1 MKKLFILTI
10 IALLASGITVKAQT
24 EKGKWFVAG
33 SNRLELNV
41 GGQKDKID
49 GDIDESSK
57 QSYFDFDFQP
67 RAGYMFIDNLAAGL
81 FMDVDIYS
89 SKFKDGNGYEVKGAT
104 FILGPFA
111 RYYIHVCDKLIP
123 FAEAQVG
130 FGIDN
135 YKDTYNSGSDW
146 SKYNETVFSYRIG
159 GGATYFFNEMVGL
172 DAFLGFNHESYK
184 HKGDEGEA
192 SRSDHYESVIYNEFL
207 MQLGI
212 VVMLD
217 CSKK

>member
-1 MKKLFILTI
+1 MKKAIILTSI
-10 IALLASGITVKAQT
+10 LIVVAGYTAKAQL
-24 EKGKWFVAG
+24 EKGKLFVAG
-33 SNRLELNV
+33 SNRLELNI
-41 GGQKDKID
+41 GGQKDKNN

-67 RAGYMFIDNLAAGL
+67 RVGYMFIDNLAAGL
-81 FMDVDIYS
+81 FMDIDLYS
-89 SKFKDGNGYEVKGAT
+89 YKYKEDNGYSYKGTT

-111 RYYIHVCDKLIP
+111 RYYFPICDKLIP

-135 YKDTYNSGSDW
+135 YKDTYNSGGDW
-146 SKYNETVFSYRIG
+146 DKYNETVFSYRLG
-159 GGATYFFNEMVGL
+159 GGATYFFNDIIGL

-184 HKGDEGEA
+184 HKVEEGE
-192 SRSDHYESVIYNEFL
+192 SRSDHNESVIYNEFL

-212 VVMLD
+212 VVILG
-217 CSKK
+217 K